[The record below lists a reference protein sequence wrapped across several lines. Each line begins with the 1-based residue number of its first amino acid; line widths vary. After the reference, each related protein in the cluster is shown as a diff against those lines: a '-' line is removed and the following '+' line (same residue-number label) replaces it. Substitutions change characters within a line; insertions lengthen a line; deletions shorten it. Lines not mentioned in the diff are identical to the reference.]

1 MKTARGL
8 ALLGALFIAGPMF
21 IVLPMSFST
30 SLSLEFPP
38 PGYGIGYYQ
47 RFFHDANWTQPLINS
62 IVIGLGTMV
71 LTMLIAVPAAF
82 ALVRH
87 DFRGKSLFN
96 GLVLLPLIVPHIV
109 MAMGY
114 YSYFGSLRLVQTY
127 TGVILAHT
135 CLAIPVS
142 TLVLTAALKTFDRNL
157 ERAAASL
164 GATPLATLRLVTF
177 PVMRPAFLIAAL
189 FAFVHSF
196 DETVIALFISGGQ
209 LATLPRQMFNS
220 FFMQPDP
227 VIAAASSMLFAMVLL
242 GIGVSMAPRLMRRRG
257 TAAVRPL
264 QPVGTST

>member
-1 MKTARGL
+1 MKTARAL

-30 SLSLEFPP
+30 SQALQFPP
-38 PGYGIGYYQ
+38 PGYWLGYYE
-47 RFFHDANWTQPLINS
+47 RFFHDINWTQPLVNS

-71 LTMLIAVPAAF
+71 MTMLIAVPASF

-87 DFRGKSLFN
+87 EFRGKQLFN

-135 CLAIPVS
+135 CLSIPVS

-164 GATPLATLRLVTF
+164 GATPLTTLRLVTF

-189 FAFVHSF
+189 FAFIHSF

-227 VIAAASSMLFAMVLL
+227 VIAAASSMLFAMVLV
-242 GIGVSMAPRLMRRRG
+242 GIGISLAPRLLRKRAAQPG
-257 TAAVRPL
+257 APLPVTAK
-264 QPVGTST
+264 